1 MGVVPPRSVIQRVH
15 TEMRGF
21 AGKPVLENLLYV
33 HSAEKIE
40 KLAAIKSAEVVRCA
54 GVIDTGVA
62 PAYLKLILFFEGQ
75 LSRSTTDR
83 GSGSCP
89 DGDAYDAHHLRS
101 ETTTSTTPQA
111 VHKLGLSG
119 DADRPG
125 NEGHPF
131 EPDDVSPLLTTSLAG
146 TGWGGT
152 GDKAHNRI
160 RPITGATGPRALH
173 YFSLPKRHPEL
184 IKRQASSRRT
194 LQYRPHRSPPG
205 HSQPRASAA

>member
-62 PAYLKLILFFEGQ
+62 PAYLKLMLFFEGQ

-83 GSGSCP
+83 GSGSC
-89 DGDAYDAHHLRS
+89 RM
-101 ETTTSTTPQA
+101 ETRMTPITCAARRAQA
-111 VHKLGLSG
+111 RPFG

-146 TGWGGT
+146 TGWVGT
-152 GDKAHNRI
+152 G
-160 RPITGATGPRALH
+160 G
-173 YFSLPKRHPEL
+173 
-184 IKRQASSRRT
+184 
-194 LQYRPHRSPPG
+194 
-205 HSQPRASAA
+205 

>member
-83 GSGSCP
+83 GSGSC
-89 DGDAYDAHHLRS
+89 RM
-101 ETTTSTTPQA
+101 ETRMT
-111 VHKLGLSG
+111 
-119 DADRPG
+119 
-125 NEGHPF
+125 
-131 EPDDVSPLLTTSLAG
+131 
-146 TGWGGT
+146 
-152 GDKAHNRI
+152 
-160 RPITGATGPRALH
+160 PITCAA
-173 YFSLPKRHPEL
+173 
-184 IKRQASSRRT
+184 RQPPVRRRRPCTSSAFRETRIDQEMKGIPSNPT
-194 LQYRPHRSPPG
+194 T
-205 HSQPRASAA
+205 